1 MRFNEEWVKEGMTT
15 VRFKGDISKC
25 FDRDSTLRGNVAA
38 ELAAVGAAWE
48 GAPVV
53 YLPAYPKLGRTVRD
67 GELRVDGRP
76 VSQTAFASDRWN
88 PVRESHIPTLLQ
100 TARLTLP
107 LTALRP
113 EQIHDSKGAS
123 IYVVDSESEE
133 ETRSC
138 LQALARRTKPYVL
151 AGPAGVA
158 HHFAEVVELARR
170 APPSLPSV
178 RNGLVVNGS
187 LHAASRDQVLHALA
201 RGLPAIGLE

>member
-1 MRFNEEWVKEGMTT
+1 MTT

-113 EQIHDSKGAS
+113 EQIHDSKGRRSMSWIARAKKRPGHAS
-123 IYVVDSESEE
+123 K
-133 ETRSC
+133 RS
-138 LQALARRTKPYVL
+138 PD
-151 AGPAGVA
+151 G
-158 HHFAEVVELARR
+158 
-170 APPSLPSV
+170 PSLMSWQVPQEWHITLRKLSNWPGERLPHCRQSGTASSLMEAFTRHPGIRFSTRLREDCRPS
-178 RNGLVVNGS
+178 G
-187 LHAASRDQVLHALA
+187 
-201 RGLPAIGLE
+201 